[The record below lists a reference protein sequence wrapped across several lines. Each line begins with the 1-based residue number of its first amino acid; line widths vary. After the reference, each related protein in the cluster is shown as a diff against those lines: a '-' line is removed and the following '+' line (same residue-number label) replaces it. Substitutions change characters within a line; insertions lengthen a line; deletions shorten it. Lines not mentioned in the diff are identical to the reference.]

1 MDPKRN
7 TSDMFGK
14 VYEPISAGERTK
26 KLRNKHIYKTRQNDT
41 FNTFNDTKT
50 TLLKTNSY
58 NHLYN
63 LYDGF
68 IQCKKENVTKATDI
82 NDVSQHSNCF
92 VTWKDDETDAMDN
105 TTINHWFLS
114 KIDYS
119 VDPLTA
125 DEKAILTSDEWP
137 YKAGVLTEFFN
148 DNHRYFNPDNLK
160 NYNIYVDDFKY
171 GANMTNYN

>member
-41 FNTFNDTKT
+41 FNTFNDAKT

-68 IQCKKENVTKATDI
+68 IQCKKENVTKATNI

-125 DEKAILTSDEWP
+125 DEKADCAMFPPVTDVDAGPKKAKELAHPFSANKVINRPTSFFIISLN
-137 YKAGVLTEFFN
+137 VL
-148 DNHRYFNPDNLK
+148 LSV
-160 NYNIYVDDFKY
+160 IY
-171 GANMTNYN
+171 